1 MSRSVLFASDAD
13 VAAKNTNLVEDQNM
27 AALSRTCEET
37 HISSSKARVSEFST
51 NPDASASPS
60 ADTMDPHTKPANP
73 GPSAIVTQAPRT
85 IHFTNPF
92 PLESGTSTPTTSGT
106 VSPASHHADHDSLA
120 NTDTEE
126 DDDPAD
132 SWEFQITPDMT
143 RRLSV
148 VPPPLPSILTAAS
161 PPTLSTLPN
170 ELKLEI
176 FSYLDPIDGTAF
188 GLTSRHSYL
197 IYRAIFPSPIAL
209 STRRVGPN
217 ALEAAW
223 AFKGGNGEQKC
234 AHCGVY
240 RCELWKHISTWMGA
254 DREYCSMKGNFGRK
268 GREGM
273 EERGCWRGK
282 PSKPR
287 RCGRHP
293 ERTTTVHQDDV
304 GVREEIERVVR
315 EASRRLGSRVR
326 ANKHDDN

>member
-1 MSRSVLFASDAD
+1 
-13 VAAKNTNLVEDQNM
+13 
-27 AALSRTCEET
+27 
-37 HISSSKARVSEFST
+37 
-51 NPDASASPS
+51 
-60 ADTMDPHTKPANP
+60 
-73 GPSAIVTQAPRT
+73 
-85 IHFTNPF
+85 
-92 PLESGTSTPTTSGT
+92 
-106 VSPASHHADHDSLA
+106 
-120 NTDTEE
+120 
-126 DDDPAD
+126 
-132 SWEFQITPDMT
+132 MT

-148 VPPPLPSILTAAS
+148 VPPPLPSILTSAS
-161 PPTLSTLPN
+161 APSLSTLPN

-197 IYRAIFPSPIAL
+197 IYRAIFPSPIPL

-217 ALEAAW
+217 SLEAAW

-254 DREYCSMKGNFGRK
+254 EREYCSMKGNFGRR
-268 GREGM
+268 GREGT

-315 EASRRLGSRVR
+315 EASRRLGDSEVVGGREVMMG
-326 ANKHDDN
+326 